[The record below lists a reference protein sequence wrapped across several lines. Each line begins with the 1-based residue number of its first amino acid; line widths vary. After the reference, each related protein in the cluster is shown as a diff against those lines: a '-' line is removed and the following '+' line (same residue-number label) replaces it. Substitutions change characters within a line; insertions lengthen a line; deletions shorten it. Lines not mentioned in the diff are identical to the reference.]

1 MGSNPAAFGKQIS
14 FTGLANTGNYL
25 RTVVRTALN
34 KNNFIPFLSQYMGA
48 TRLTQF
54 VYLNK
59 RNLLSCCRINLP
71 SHPQNPPPPRPTLPV
86 YPSGC
91 SAGAQNASFSILN
104 FLTILRFPIAIIH
117 ALDFGISSTDQFV
130 GGIKE
135 QTITDKR

>member
-1 MGSNPAAFGKQIS
+1 MFKSFGKQIS

-71 SHPQNPPPPRPTLPV
+71 SHPQNPPLPTRVPKWLF
-86 YPSGC
+86 SGC
-91 SAGAQNASFSILN
+91 AKRQFFHFLI